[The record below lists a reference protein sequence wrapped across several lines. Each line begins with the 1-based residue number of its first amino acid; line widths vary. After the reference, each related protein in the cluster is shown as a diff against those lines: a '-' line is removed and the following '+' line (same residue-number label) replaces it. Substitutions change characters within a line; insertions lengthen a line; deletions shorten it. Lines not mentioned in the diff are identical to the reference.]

1 MLISELHTY
10 PCKQIIING
19 APPTYR
25 KRVRNGNSMLIPVA
39 NLYRILSVNYD
50 LCPKNMV
57 GEASFRIH
65 FVDIC
70 WYFPPAIHIAIEN
83 HHRLYWRLNYIKI
96 ICNWA
101 TAM

>member
-1 MLISELHTY
+1 MGFRESGMLISELHTY

-50 LCPKNMV
+50 LCPKKH
-57 GEASFRIH
+57 GR
-65 FVDIC
+65 
-70 WYFPPAIHIAIEN
+70 
-83 HHRLYWRLNYIKI
+83 
-96 ICNWA
+96 
-101 TAM
+101 